1 MADVT
6 ITSQM
11 VRELRQAT
19 GAGVLDCKKALTQ
32 AEGDFEK
39 AVEILREK
47 GLSAA
52 AKKASREAKEGL
64 IGTYVHP
71 GSKVAGMVEV
81 NCETDFVARTP
92 QFQQLA
98 RDLAMQV
105 VAARPQYV
113 SRDEIPEEVI
123 EKEKAIYRS
132 QLADSG
138 KPEHIW
144 DRIIEGKLEKWFSEI
159 CLLEQPFI
167 KNPDVT
173 VEQLLVENIAS
184 LGENIKVRR
193 FCRLAVGE

>member
-32 AEGDFEK
+32 AEGDFDK

-64 IGTYVHP
+64 IGTYIHP

-92 QFQQLA
+92 QFQELA

-113 SRDEIPEEVI
+113 SRDEVPEEVI

-173 VEQLLVENIAS
+173 VEQLIVENIAS